1 MTTVSQEAVEVT
13 QALKYSR
20 MADPEAWENADVGR
34 HSRENNIRLARANA
48 MGKAR
53 YLSEL
58 LAGFSQSQFVE
69 AAASENGENLL
80 NALVGVLSDY
90 PNHRQQAERGE
101 AWRPIETA
109 PYDTPV
115 EVKVASMTFLA
126 RLLADASMS
135 SLDETCDQWQ
145 AEIDGE
151 HPPCWSGGACW
162 ASNENEDMS
171 LQPTAWRYP
180 PAPEAGQ

>member
-1 MTTVSQEAVEVT
+1 MTTVSQEAEIA
-13 QALKYSR
+13 ALLMNYGIKPVP
-20 MADPEAWENADVGR
+20 AALVKE
-34 HSRENNIRLARANA
+34 LAR
-48 MGKAR
+48 
-53 YLSEL
+53 
-58 LAGFSQSQFVE
+58 
-69 AAASENGENLL
+69 
-80 NALVGVLSDY
+80 
-90 PNHRQQAERGE
+90 HRQSAERGE

-115 EVKVASMTFLA
+115 EVKVGSMTFLA

-171 LQPTAWRYP
+171 LQPTAWRP
-180 PAPEAGQ
+180 TTPPEAA

>member
-1 MTTVSQEAVEVT
+1 MQDEVKVT
-13 QALKYSR
+13 QADR
-20 MADPEAWENADVGR
+20 EAAYGAYFECYDTAPNDLWLQAMLEGR
-34 HSRENNIRLARANA
+34 HDEDSLIQVLAR
-48 MGKAR
+48 
-53 YLSEL
+53 
-58 LAGFSQSQFVE
+58 
-69 AAASENGENLL
+69 
-80 NALVGVLSDY
+80 
-90 PNHRQQAERGE
+90 HRQSAERGE

-115 EVKVASMTFLA
+115 EVKVGSMTFLA

-171 LQPTAWRYP
+171 LQPTAWRTP
-180 PAPEAGQ
+180 TPPEAA

>member
-1 MTTVSQEAVEVT
+1 MQDEVT
-13 QALKYSR
+13 QADWRQIAS
-20 MADPEAWENADVGR
+20 AAGR
-34 HSRENNIRLARANA
+34 LGIRYRTNTAL
-48 MGKAR
+48 M
-53 YLSEL
+53 
-58 LAGFSQSQFVE
+58 QFLVE
-69 AAASENGENLL
+69 IAP
-80 NALVGVLSDY
+80 Y
-90 PNHRQQAERGE
+90 YRHQAERE
-101 AWRPIETA
+101 TLARMEWRPIETA

-115 EVKVASMTFLA
+115 EVKVGSMTFLA

-145 AEIDGE
+145 AENDGE

>member
-1 MTTVSQEAVEVT
+1 MTTVSQEA
-13 QALKYSR
+13 R
-20 MADPEAWENADVGR
+20 
-34 HSRENNIRLARANA
+34 
-48 MGKAR
+48 
-53 YLSEL
+53 
-58 LAGFSQSQFVE
+58 E
-69 AAASENGENLL
+69 AAA
-80 NALVGVLSDY
+80 ALMPMNTMAECEYVVALKAGKHDGDY
-90 PNHRQQAERGE
+90 RLQAFAKFEQSIRQSAERGE

-115 EVKVASMTFLA
+115 EVKVGSMTFLA

-171 LQPTAWRYP
+171 LQPTAWRP
-180 PAPEAGQ
+180 TTPPEAA

>member
-1 MTTVSQEAVEVT
+1 MKDEVKVSQADRNAAVRLLEQGGQDW
-13 QALKYSR
+13 QAK
-20 MADPEAWENADVGR
+20 E
-34 HSRENNIRLARANA
+34 IRLGQGDHFPIVQSLAR
-48 MGKAR
+48 
-53 YLSEL
+53 
-58 LAGFSQSQFVE
+58 
-69 AAASENGENLL
+69 
-80 NALVGVLSDY
+80 
-90 PNHRQQAERGE
+90 HRHQAERE
-101 AWRPIETA
+101 TLARMEWRPIETA

-115 EVKVASMTFLA
+115 EVKVGSMTFLA

-145 AEIDGE
+145 AENDGE